1 MALQDVKLPSGMF
14 VKKGERVAVS
24 LFHMWDDAYW
34 KDAITFDPY
43 RFMRMRDT
51 PDQSHAAHLVSTSPN
66 HLGFGHGVHACPGRF
81 FASNEVKI
89 ALCHLILKYDW
100 KLPEGSQR
108 LDPVANGTSFNT
120 NPKTQLLF
128 RRRKEELDFS
138 TLES

>member
-1 MALQDVKLPSGMF
+1 MALEDVKLPSGTV

-24 LFHMWDDAYW
+24 LLHMWDDAYW
-34 KDAITFDPY
+34 KDATTFDPY

-51 PDQSHAAHLVSTSPN
+51 PDQSHAAHLVSTSPM
-66 HLGFGHGVHACPGRF
+66 HLGFGHGVHSCPGRF

-108 LDPVANGTSFNT
+108 LDPIASGVSFNT
-120 NPKTQLLF
+120 NPATQLLF

-138 TLES
+138 TLEC